1 MDIIWKD
8 RKRTFLGLPW
18 SFTKYSLDAE
28 RLYIKRGVFT
38 TFEDEVRLYRIIDLT
53 LRRSFGQ
60 RLLGIGTI
68 HCCSSDASMKEF
80 DILNIKNSKKVK
92 ALISDLIEEERIK
105 KRVYNRESLD
115 VHGHDG
121 PDHDHEPPDHDHD
134 VMDDYDYMDDGH
146 DADPEH

>member
-68 HCCSSDASMKEF
+68 HCCSSDASQREF
-80 DILNIKNSKKVK
+80 SIKNIKHPREVRELLSTM
-92 ALISDLIEEERIK
+92 IEAQKDK
-105 KRVYNRESLD
+105 KRVIFHETLTTAPEDNDDPLAPR
-115 VHGHDG
+115 VHRSR
-121 PDHDHEPPDHDHD
+121 
-134 VMDDYDYMDDGH
+134 
-146 DADPEH
+146 

>member
-105 KRVYNRESLD
+105 SACTTGRVWTFTATTVLTTTMSR
-115 VHGHDG
+115 
-121 PDHDHEPPDHDHD
+121 PITTTT
-134 VMDDYDYMDDGH
+134 
-146 DADPEH
+146 